1 MDKLLTLYEVANI
14 LNVHYRT
21 VLNWIKEDRLK
32 ANKLGRVW
40 RVSEE
45 ELEKFIKSKKPNK

>member
-45 ELEKFIKSKKPNK
+45 ELEKFIKSKKAD